1 MNVAIAA
8 LTERLPEVKD
18 ALDRKEQVIL
28 LHEGKEFASLQPVFD
43 VEAEI
48 ERLRNHPAVGM
59 WDDREDMEDPSEWV
73 RKIRRPRYEKL
84 FATLSGDQG

>member
-48 ERLRNHPAVGM
+48 ERIKKLPAVGM
-59 WDDREDMEDPSEWV
+59 WDDREDMKDPSEWV
-73 RKIRRPRYEKL
+73 RNLRRGRYNEL
-84 FATLSGDQG
+84 FKTAGGNKE